1 MKAKREDASVGGI
14 LLVLGALA
22 NVIILEKGITV
33 NERWYFFLLIT
44 VPVYITMVMSMR
56 KDTPG

>member
-33 NERWYFFLLIT
+33 NERWYFFLVIT